1 MEIHSSIDS
10 SEELMHYGR
19 KGMKWYQNIFTKDK
33 VGSRKKGKS
42 DKDDE
47 DDESKSK
54 GSSSSAPA
62 KKSAK
67 DMSEAEL
74 MSAIRHLQLEKQY
87 RDLEAQSAA
96 ELDPPKTSKGKE
108 FVSDF
113 VKKAA
118 VPALQEAGKS
128 VIKDWLVK
136 VGKEAMGLNEK
147 QVEDAGAK
155 LKKEVETLEL
165 QKRKTLVEDFYK
177 NRDEKAK
184 RDAEKAAKKD
194 ENSKRKEEA
203 DKKTETE
210 SKKDTQP
217 KQKNKESDDG
227 LQDAVEYY
235 FNGGPGQKKAES
247 GKSFADDYVERAKAT
262 VEKDTR
268 TAKEKYDQSTGPI
281 YTVDF
286 TKPTVSLG
294 QSFTDQFLLE
304 DKSK

>member
-19 KGMKWYQNIFTKDK
+19 KGMKWYQNIFTKGK
-33 VGSRKKGKS
+33 TGSGKKGKS
-42 DKDDE
+42 DDDE
-47 DDESKSK
+47 DSDESKSK
-54 GSSSSAPA
+54 SSNSSSSGG

-87 RDLEAQSAA
+87 RDLEAQQAA
-96 ELDPPKTSKGKE
+96 ELNPPKVSKGKE

-113 VKKAA
+113 VNKAA

-128 VIKDWLVK
+128 VLKDWLVK

-155 LKKEVETLEL
+155 LKKEVESLEL

-177 NRDEKAK
+177 DR
-184 RDAEKAAKKD
+184 
-194 ENSKRKEEA
+194 
-203 DKKTETE
+203 
-210 SKKDTQP
+210 
-217 KQKNKESDDG
+217 
-227 LQDAVEYY
+227 
-235 FNGGPGQKKAES
+235 QKKAEKQAAKEAEAAKS
-247 GKSFADDYVERAKAT
+247 AKKAPEAKAEADENNRDSTSYYSEGAGKKKTNAGKTFAETYREKKAEAAAKAT
-262 VEKDTR
+262 VEPDTR
-268 TAKEKYDQSTGPI
+268 TAKEKYEQSTGPI

-286 TKPTVSLG
+286 TSSERSSGQNFVS
-294 QSFTDQFLLE
+294 QFLLE